1 MRLSTIKLSGFKSFV
16 DPTTLHLPTNMTG
29 VVGPNGCGKSN
40 IIDAIR
46 WVMGESAASRLR
58 GDAITDVIFAGSGN
72 RKPVGTAQVELIF
85 DNSDGAIQGEYA
97 SFNEIS
103 IKRAVSRDG
112 QSNYFLNN
120 ARCRRR
126 DIVDVFLGTGLGARS
141 YSIIEQGMISQI
153 VEARPEDLRTHLEEA
168 AGISKYKER
177 RKETESRIKATRENL
192 DRVNDVRQEIEKQLE
207 HLNRQ
212 AKQAERYQK
221 LKADAARVEAEL
233 KALHLN
239 SLRSELEQ
247 RAQALKTFEL
257 RIDELTAEQRGV
269 EAKVE
274 AERTTQHAASEHF
287 NSIQAELYRVGGEVA
302 RVEQQINYNR
312 DLGERLQRAA
322 RETDTALAELNEHIT
337 ADQTQVEALQL
348 SLAESE
354 PQLETF
360 ESEAESRGEA
370 LRAAEQSIIDWQSR
384 WDTYARSSS
393 ESAQAAEVE
402 RTRLNFIDKQSLDT
416 SRRLEQ
422 LLDERKRADVD
433 AIRSA
438 AEALLL
444 RQEEFK
450 ERVETL
456 TGLLD
461 ERKLALSAL
470 QDESRLV
477 QTQLSESRQQLQ
489 SGRGRLSSLEA
500 LQHAALGQEKSL
512 AAQWLASI
520 DLDKG
525 ARLGEV
531 LQVADGWE
539 RAVETVLSGW
549 LDAVLSESPLAVLPE
564 LSTLGEANVALMHP
578 NAGGDRPAGSLAEKV
593 SGPAAVSALLS
604 RIRVAASLD
613 EAERIAGDLAGDE
626 SVITADGDWIGRDWV
641 RVQRAKSAQIGVLAR
656 EREIHAL
663 QEHIQALDAAVAQLA
678 SRQDDLKQKSLDAER
693 GRDDAQRDLY
703 ASHRQLAEIGG
714 QISSERG
721 KIESLQARMG
731 KISIEID
738 ELHARIDQVDSEARE
753 ARGKLDFAVERMGDL
768 EQERSRLD
776 LERRQL
782 LERREDARANQREAS
797 EGAHQLA
804 LRMESKRAALTSLT
818 QSIGRLSGQLG
829 TLESRRAEITQQL
842 ASSNDPGVQLEAELR
857 TYLDQR
863 LLVDKKLVESRKA
876 LEARDLVYRE
886 LEAERHRIE
895 RDLSSVR
902 ERVSALRLEEQSLA
916 LRAQSHEEA
925 IAAAGFTTD
934 SVSTE
939 LPPEATVE
947 AWQARFEELE
957 QKARRLEPVNLAAI
971 QEFAEQSTRKQYLDS
986 QLTDLNSA
994 LETLEGAIK
1003 KIDKET
1009 RTRFKETFDRVNT
1022 GLQELFPRLF
1032 GGGHAYLEL
1041 TGEDLLDTGVSI
1053 MARPPGKRVTS
1064 ISLLSGGEKALTAV
1078 ALVFSIFRLNP
1089 APFCLLDEVDAPLDE
1104 ANVGRFCSMVTEMSE
1119 RVQFLFVTHNKVTM
1133 EAARQLCGVTM
1144 SEPGVSRLVT
1154 VGLEEAAKLVGAA

>member
-29 VVGPNGCGKSN
+29 IVGPNGCGKSN

-58 GDAITDVIFAGSGN
+58 GDAITDVIFSGSGN
-72 RKPVGTAQVELIF
+72 RKPVGSAQVELIF
-85 DNSDGAIQGEYA
+85 DNSDGTIQGEYA

-120 ARCRRR
+120 GRCRRR

-192 DRVNDVRQEIEKQLE
+192 ARLSDVRQEIDKQLD

-221 LKADAARVEAEL
+221 LKADAVRVEAEL
-233 KALHLN
+233 KTLHLN
-239 SLRSELEQ
+239 ALRGELEQ
-247 RAQALKTFEL
+247 RTEGLKTFEL
-257 RIDELTAEQRGV
+257 RIEELTAGQRAV
-269 EAKVE
+269 EARIE
-274 AERTTQHAASEHF
+274 SERATQLAASEHF

-322 RETDTALAELNEHIT
+322 RETDTAIAELNEHIH
-337 ADQTQVEALQL
+337 ADQSQIEALQL

-354 PQLETF
+354 PQMETY
-360 ESEAESRGEA
+360 ESEAETRGEA
-370 LRAAEQSIIDWQSR
+370 LRTAEQAIIDWQSR
-384 WDTYARSSS
+384 WDAYARSSS

-402 RTRLNFIDKQSLDT
+402 RTRLNFIDKQSLDA

-422 LLDERKRADVD
+422 LQDERKRADVD
-433 AIRSA
+433 AIHAA

-444 RQEEFK
+444 RQEEFR

-470 QDESRLV
+470 QDESRLS
-477 QTQLSESRQQLQ
+477 QTRLSESRQQLQ
-489 SGRGRLSSLEA
+489 AARGRLASLEA
-500 LQHAALGQEKSL
+500 LQHAALGQEKSR
-512 AAQWLASI
+512 AAEWLASI

-525 ARLGEV
+525 ARLGEILEV
-531 LQVADGWE
+531 DEGWE
-539 RAVETVLSGW
+539 AAVETVLSGW
-549 LDAVLSESPLAVLPE
+549 LDAVLNESPLSVLSE
-564 LSTLGEANVALMHP
+564 LESLGEANVALMHP
-578 NAGGDRPAGSLAEKV
+578 ASGGTRPSGSLADKVRGPAVVSSLLARVRTAGSLAE
-593 SGPAAVSALLS
+593 
-604 RIRVAASLD
+604 
-613 EAERIAGDLAGDE
+613 AERMAPDLSPDE
-626 SVITADGDWIGRDWV
+626 SVITAAGEWIGRDWV
-641 RVQRAKSAQIGVLAR
+641 RVLRAKTAQMGVLAR

-663 QEHIQALDAAVAQLA
+663 QQSIAELESAIADVAA
-678 SRQDDLKQKSLDAER
+678 RQDALKQQMLDAER
-693 GRDDAQRDLY
+693 ERDDAQRDLY
-703 ASHRQLAEIGG
+703 SSHRQLAEIGG

-721 KIESLQARMG
+721 KVESLQARMG

-738 ELHARIDQVDSEARE
+738 ELHARIDQVETEARE

-768 EQERSRLD
+768 EEERARLD
-776 LERRQL
+776 HERRQL

-797 EGAHQLA
+797 EAAHQLA
-804 LRMESKRAALTSLT
+804 LRMESKRSALTSLT

-829 TLESRRAEITQQL
+829 TLEARRGEIAQQL
-842 ASSNDPGVQLEAELR
+842 ANSNDPGAQLEAELR

-863 LLVDKKLVESRKA
+863 LLVDRQLVEARKA
-876 LEARDLVYRE
+876 LEARDLAYRE
-886 LEAERHRIE
+886 MEAERHRID
-895 RDLSSVR
+895 RDLNGVR
-902 ERVSALRLEEQSLA
+902 ERVSALRLEAQGLA
-916 LRAQSHEEA
+916 MRAQTHEES
-925 IAAAGFTTD
+925 IVAAGFD
-934 SVSTE
+934 ASAVATE
-939 LPPEATVE
+939 LPAEANVTD
-947 AWQARFEELE
+947 WQSRLEDLE

-971 QEFAEQSTRKQYLDS
+971 QEFAEQSTRKQYLDA
-986 QLTDLNSA
+986 QNADLSSA

-1104 ANVGRFCSMVTEMSE
+1104 ANVGRFCSMVNDMSE
-1119 RVQFLFVTHNKVTM
+1119 KVQFLFVTHNKATM
-1133 EAARQLCGVTM
+1133 EAASQLCGVTM
-1144 SEPGVSRLVT
+1144 REPGVSRLVS
-1154 VGLEEAAKLVGAA
+1154 VDLAEAAKLVGAA

>member
-29 VVGPNGCGKSN
+29 IVGPNGCGKSN

-58 GDAITDVIFAGSGN
+58 GDAITDVIFSGSGQ

-85 DNSDGAIQGEYA
+85 DNSDGAIQGEFA

-120 ARCRRR
+120 GRCRRR

-153 VEARPEDLRTHLEEA
+153 VEARPEDLRMHLEEA

-192 DRVNDVRQEIEKQLE
+192 DRLNDVRLEIEKQLE

-233 KALHLN
+233 KTLHLN
-239 SLRSELEQ
+239 SLRSELDQ
-247 RAQALKTFEL
+247 RALALKTFEL
-257 RIDELTAEQRGV
+257 RIDELTTEQRSV
-269 EAKVE
+269 EAKIE
-274 AERTTQHAASEHF
+274 SERSTQQSASEHF

-322 RETDTALAELNEHIT
+322 RENETALAELNEHIH
-337 ADQTQVEALQL
+337 ADQSQVEALQL
-348 SLAESE
+348 SLSESE
-354 PQLETF
+354 PQMEVY
-360 ESEAESRGEA
+360 ESESESRGEA
-370 LRAAEQSIIDWQSR
+370 LRLAEHAIVDWQSR
-384 WDTYARSSS
+384 WDAYARSSS

-402 RTRLNFIDKQSLDT
+402 RTRLNFIDKQSIDA

-433 AIRSA
+433 AIQAA
-438 AEALLL
+438 AEALLM

-470 QDESRLV
+470 QDEARLV
-477 QTQLSESRQQLQ
+477 QGQLSESRQQLQ
-489 SGRGRLSSLEA
+489 SGRGRLGSLEA
-500 LQHAALGQEKSL
+500 LQHAALGQEKSR
-512 AAQWLASI
+512 AAEWLASI

-531 LQVADGWE
+531 LQVDEGWE
-539 RAVETVLSGW
+539 RAVETVLAGW
-549 LDAVLSESPLAVLPE
+549 LDAVLSESPLMVLPE
-564 LSTLGEANVALMHP
+564 LSALGEANVALMHP
-578 NAGGDRPAGSLAEKV
+578 ASGGERPSGSLAEKV
-593 SGPAAVSALLS
+593 KGPAVVSTLLA
-604 RIRVAASLD
+604 RIRIASSLD
-613 EAERIAGDLAGDE
+613 EAERIAGDLGADE
-626 SVITADGDWIGRDWV
+626 SVITADGDWLGRDWV
-641 RVQRAKSAQIGVLAR
+641 RVLRAKNAQMGVLAR

-663 QEHIQALDAAVAQLA
+663 QESIQSLDARVAELA
-678 SRQDDLKQKSLDAER
+678 ARQDSLKQQTLDAER
-693 GRDDAQRDLY
+693 ERDDAQRDLY
-703 ASHRQLAEIGG
+703 SSHRQLAEIGG

-721 KIESLQARMG
+721 KIESLNARMG
-731 KISIEID
+731 KINIEID
-738 ELHARIDQVDSEARE
+738 ELHARIDQVDTEARE
-753 ARGKLDFAVERMGDL
+753 ARGKLEFAVERMGDL
-768 EQERSRLD
+768 EEERTRLD
-776 LERRQL
+776 QERRQL
-782 LERREDARANQREAS
+782 LERREDARASQREVS
-797 EGAHQLA
+797 EAAHALA

-829 TLESRRAEITQQL
+829 TLEARRDEIAQQI
-842 ASSNDPGVQLEAELR
+842 ATSNDPGVQLEAELR

-863 LLVDKKLVESRKA
+863 LLVDKQLVEARKA

-895 RDLSSVR
+895 RDLSGVR
-902 ERVSALRLEEQSLA
+902 DRISTLRLEEQGLA
-916 LRAQSHEEA
+916 MRAQTHEEA
-925 IAAAGFTTD
+925 IAAAGFSTD
-934 SVSTE
+934 SVATE
-939 LPPEATVE
+939 LPAEANVE
-947 AWQARFEELE
+947 EWQARFEDLEL
-957 QKARRLEPVNLAAI
+957 KAKRLEPVNLAAI
-971 QEFAEQSTRKQYLDS
+971 QEYAEQSTRKQYLDA
-986 QLTDLNSA
+986 QLGDLNSA

-1104 ANVGRFCSMVTEMSE
+1104 ANVGRFCNMVNEMSE
-1119 RVQFLFVTHNKVTM
+1119 KVQFLFVTHNKATM
-1133 EAARQLCGVTM
+1133 EAAQQLCGVTM
-1144 SEPGVSRLVT
+1144 REPGVSRLVS
-1154 VGLEEAAKLVGAA
+1154 VDLAEAAKLVGAA

>member
-72 RKPVGTAQVELIF
+72 RKPVGSAQVELIF
-85 DNSDGAIQGEYA
+85 DNSDGTIEGEYA

-153 VEARPEDLRTHLEEA
+153 VEARPEDLRVHLEEA

-192 DRVNDVRQEIEKQLE
+192 DRLNDVRQEIDKQLE

-221 LKADAARVEAEL
+221 LKADAVRVEAEL
-233 KALHLN
+233 KTLHLN
-239 SLRSELEQ
+239 SLRGEIDQ

-257 RIDELTAEQRGV
+257 RIDELTAEQRNV
-269 EAKVE
+269 EARIE
-274 AERTTQHAASEHF
+274 SERSTQQAASDHF
-287 NSIQAELYRVGGEVA
+287 NSVQAELYRVGGEVA

-322 RETDTALAELNEHIT
+322 RETDTAIAELNEHIH
-337 ADQTQVEALQL
+337 ADQTQIEALQL
-348 SLAESE
+348 AIAEAE
-354 PQLETF
+354 PQMETF
-360 ESEAESRGEA
+360 ESEAESRADA
-370 LRAAEQSIIDWQSR
+370 LRTAEHAIVDWQSR

-402 RTRLNFIDKQSLDT
+402 RTRLNFIDKQSLDA

-422 LLDERKRADVD
+422 LQDERKRADVD
-433 AIRSA
+433 AIEAA

-461 ERKLALSAL
+461 ERKLILSGL
-470 QDESRLV
+470 QDEARLV

-500 LQHAALGQEKSL
+500 LQHAALGQEKSR
-512 AAQWLASI
+512 AAEWLASV

-525 ARLGEV
+525 ARLGEI
-531 LQVADGWE
+531 LQVDAGWE

-549 LDAVLSESPLAVLPE
+549 LDAVLCESPLSVLPDLPE
-564 LSTLGEANVALMHP
+564 LGEANVALMHP
-578 NAGGDRPAGSLAEKV
+578 ATGGDRPGGTLAEKV
-593 SGPAAVSALLS
+593 NGPAVVSVLLS
-604 RIRVAASLD
+604 RVRIAGSLD
-613 EAERIAGDLAGDE
+613 EAERMVGQLAADE
-626 SVITADGDWIGRDWV
+626 SVITADGDWLGRDWV
-641 RVQRAKSAQIGVLAR
+641 RVLRAKNAQMGVLAR
-656 EREIHAL
+656 EREINAL
-663 QEHIQALDAAVAQLA
+663 QETVSVLDGRIAELAA
-678 SRQDDLKQKSLDAER
+678 RQDGLKQHTLDAER
-693 GRDDAQRDLY
+693 ERDDAQRDLY
-703 ASHRQLAEIGG
+703 SSHRQLAEIGG

-721 KIESLQARMG
+721 KIESMQARMG

-738 ELHARIDQVDSEARE
+738 ELHARIDLVDGEARE

-768 EQERSRLD
+768 EEERTRLD
-776 LERRQL
+776 QERRQL
-782 LERREDARANQREAS
+782 LERREDARASQREVS
-797 EGAHQLA
+797 EAAHQLA
-804 LRMESKRAALTSLT
+804 LRMESRRAALTSLT
-818 QSIGRLSGQLG
+818 QSIGRLGGQLG
-829 TLESRRAEITQQL
+829 TLEARREEVSAQL
-842 ASSNDPGVQLEAELR
+842 ASSHDPGAQLDAELR

-863 LLVDKKLVESRKA
+863 LLVDKQLVDARKA

-886 LEAERHRIE
+886 MDAERHRIE
-895 RDLSSVR
+895 RDLSGVR
-902 ERVSALRLEEQSLA
+902 ERVTALRLEEQGLS
-916 LRAQSHEEA
+916 LRAQTHAEA
-925 IAAAGFTTD
+925 IAAAGFTD
-934 SVSTE
+934 EVVLE
-939 LPPEATVE
+939 LPPEANVE
-947 AWQARFEELE
+947 EWQARLEDLE
-957 QKARRLEPVNLAAI
+957 QKAKRLEPVNLAAI
-971 QEFAEQSTRKQYLDS
+971 QEYAEQSTRKQYLDS
-986 QLTDLNSA
+986 QYEDLTSA

-1009 RTRFKETFDRVNT
+1009 RTRFKETFDRVNS

-1104 ANVGRFCSMVTEMSE
+1104 ANVGRFCNMVTEMSE
-1119 RVQFLFVTHNKVTM
+1119 HVQFLFVTHNKATM

-1144 SEPGVSRLVT
+1144 REPGVSRLVS
-1154 VGLEEAAKLVGAA
+1154 VDLAEAAKLVGAA